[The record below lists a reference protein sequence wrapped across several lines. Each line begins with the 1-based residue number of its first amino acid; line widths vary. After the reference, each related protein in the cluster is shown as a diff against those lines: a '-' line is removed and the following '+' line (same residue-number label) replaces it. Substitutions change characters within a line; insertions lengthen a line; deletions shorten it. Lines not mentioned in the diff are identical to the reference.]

1 MRLLIFSEFSAGRF
15 LEGTNLIT
23 FAVAKHLAGRG
34 HQVVVLTPHWRQD
47 RGVEERY
54 FREDGVEIYKY
65 PFPGVANPV
74 LRTLYYFLNGLRLH
88 RRYRFDI
95 VLGLYTLPPSLA
107 AVLLGCATG
116 MKKVGTIWEPVAC
129 ERIGRLPF
137 LPPILRRA
145 DGILTMAQD
154 VKKRIVE
161 ALSLPPDKVTVIPG
175 FSDLTLFSP
184 GPKSTGLLEAYA
196 LEGKFVI
203 LFVGRISALKGAPD
217 LIKAVEGLEDVK
229 VLMVGREV
237 EHESFRDLIGHLGL
251 GNRVHLLGYQEQEV
265 LSDLYRTCDCFV
277 LPSLNEGFGLVLAE
291 AMACGKP
298 VIVSDA
304 PPLPEVAGRA
314 GLVFRRGDI
323 QGLRRAILKLRDSS
337 ALREELGK
345 EALERARLFDKEK
358 VMDQYLQ
365 FFVTLAPPSNH
376 PSSSTSSGT

>member
-1 MRLLIFSEFSAGRF
+1 
-15 LEGTNLIT
+15 
-23 FAVAKHLAGRG
+23 
-34 HQVVVLTPHWRQD
+34 
-47 RGVEERY
+47 
-54 FREDGVEIYKY
+54 
-65 PFPGVANPV
+65 
-74 LRTLYYFLNGLRLH
+74 H
-88 RRYRFDI
+88 RRYRFDL

-107 AVLLGCATG
+107 AVLFGTATG
-116 MKKVGTIWEPVAC
+116 AKKVGTIWEPVAC

-154 VKKRIVE
+154 VKGRIVE
-161 ALSLPPDKVTVIPG
+161 ALSVPPDKVTVIPG

-184 GPKSTGLLEAYA
+184 GPKSTRLLEAYA

-203 LFVGRISALKGAPD
+203 LFVGRISTLKGAPD

-229 VLMVGREV
+229 VLMAGREV
-237 EHESFRDLIGHLGL
+237 EHESFRGLIEHLGL

-298 VIVSDA
+298 LIVSDA

-314 GLVFRRGDI
+314 GLVFKRGDI
-323 QGLRRAILKLRDSS
+323 QGLKRAILRLRDSPS
-337 ALREELGK
+337 LREEFSR
-345 EALERARLFDKEK
+345 EALARARHFDKGR

-365 FFVTLAPPSNH
+365 FFVTLALPSNH

>member
-1 MRLLIFSEFSAGRF
+1 MRLLIFSEFSASRF
-15 LEGTNLIT
+15 LEGTNIIT
-23 FAVAKHLAGRG
+23 LAVARHLAGRG
-34 HQVVVLTPHWRQD
+34 HQVVILTPPWRQD
-47 RGVEERY
+47 KGAEGY
-54 FREDGVEIYKY
+54 FPGDGVEIYKY

-129 ERIGRLPF
+129 ERIGRLPL

-154 VKKRIVE
+154 VKKKIVE
-161 ALSLPPDKVTVIPG
+161 ALSVPSDKVTVIPG
-175 FSDLTLFSP
+175 FSDLALFSP
-184 GPKSTGLLEAYA
+184 GPKSTRLLASYA
-196 LEGKFVI
+196 LGGKFVI
-203 LFVGRISALKGAPD
+203 LFVGRISTLKGAPD

-237 EHESFRDLIGHLGL
+237 EHESFRPLIGRLGL

-265 LSDLYRTCDCFV
+265 LPDLYRTCDCFV

-323 QGLRRAILKLRDSS
+323 QGLKRAILKLRDSS

-358 VMDQYLQ
+358 VMDKYLE
-365 FFVTLAPPSNH
+365 FFERFA
-376 PSSSTSSGT
+376 